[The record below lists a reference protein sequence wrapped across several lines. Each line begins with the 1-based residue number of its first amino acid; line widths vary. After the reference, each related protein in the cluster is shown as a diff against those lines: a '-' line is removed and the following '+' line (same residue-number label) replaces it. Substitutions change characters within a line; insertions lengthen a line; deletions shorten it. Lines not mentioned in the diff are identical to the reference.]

1 MSSVTQST
9 WVGTVTGFFVT
20 SLIQSS
26 SAVTVTLVSLVNAGL
41 LTIRESVGVL
51 LGTNVGTTIT
61 AWLIVLSLGGFS
73 LSDLALPLAGLA
85 VPLLLL
91 DRRVPKQIADIVFGF
106 ALLFIGL
113 DLLKDQMAV
122 LGAQE
127 LFATFLPNL
136 GEGLGSNVLFLLLGA
151 GLTALIQSSSA
162 ATALTLAALVSGVI
176 NLEHALAM
184 VLGENIGT
192 TLTANLA
199 AVVGNRASKRVARI
213 HFLINALG
221 SVWMVGLIP
230 LLADGLSGV
239 FAGVEDPEVR
249 SGYVMASFH
258 TTFNV
263 LNGLLMSLLSENLVS
278 LSKKLVWSNT
288 SQEEV
293 ALAEG
298 TFTGRIVDAR
308 LTLEEVLGDFR
319 RSGGTLKRMVSG
331 VEELLG
337 LVDPGERSDVLNQ
350 MAKWGERTSEGA
362 QLVSSKLEA
371 VAQEELSPE
380 LSARLSALSA
390 INPALERVGDA
401 LVNMSWQLDAKGR
414 QGVYF
419 LPKQRTSL
427 IEMLRLLKEAM
438 TLMDRNLRQNA
449 ADLDAVAEV
458 EGKINVLTERLREKH
473 LRDLDKGNTRRP
485 AACSTTT
492 SSTTWRSAAT
502 GWLPWP
508 RIWPPKKAPES
519 RNGQSGRRRHV
530 GGFKSRSHSVHK
542 NLTESAW
549 VPQRCHDGMAN
560 SNVPSSAG
568 LDPVGVATGT
578 R

>member
-1 MSSVTQST
+1 MIWIKWFLSVLGGLGVFLFGMRTLSDAIRRASATPFRQFLSSVTQST

-151 GLTALIQSSSA
+151 VLTALIQSSSA

-263 LNGLLMSLLSENLVS
+263 FNGLLMSLLSENLVS

-427 IEMLRLLKEAM
+427 IEMLRLLKEAL
-438 TLMDRNLRQNA
+438 TLMDLNLRQNA
-449 ADLDAVAEV
+449 ADLDAVVEV
-458 EGKINVLTERLREKH
+458 EGKINALTERLREKH
-473 LRDLDKGNTRRP
+473 LRDLDKGKYP
-485 AACSTTT
+485 A
-492 SSTTWRSAAT
+492 SSGVFYNDLVNDLEKCGDRVAS
-502 GWLPWP
+502 
-508 RIWPPKKAPES
+508 
-519 RNGQSGRRRHV
+519 
-530 GGFKSRSHSVHK
+530 
-542 NLTESAW
+542 
-549 VPQRCHDGMAN
+549 
-560 SNVPSSAG
+560 
-568 LDPVGVATGT
+568 VATHLASEEGA
-578 R
+578 

>member
-1 MSSVTQST
+1 MFLFGMRTLSDAIRRASATPFRQFLSSITQST

-85 VPLLLL
+85 VPLLLI
-91 DRRVPKQIADIVFGF
+91 DRRVSRQIADIVIGF

-122 LGAQE
+122 LGAKE
-127 LFATFLPNL
+127 LFATLLPNL

-176 NLEHALAM
+176 DLEHALAM

-239 FAGVEDPEVR
+239 FAGVDDPEVR

-263 LNGLLMSLLSENLVS
+263 FNGLLMSLLRENLVS
-278 LSKKLVWSNT
+278 LSKKLVWSST
-288 SQEEV
+288 SQGEV
-293 ALAEG
+293 ALSEG

-319 RSGGTLKRMVSG
+319 RSGGTLKRMVAG
-331 VEELLG
+331 IEELLG

-350 MAKWGERTSEGA
+350 MAKWGERNGEGA

-380 LSARLSALSA
+380 LSARLSALSV

-427 IEMLRLLKEAM
+427 IEMLLLLKEAL

-449 ADLDAVAEV
+449 VDMEAVAGV
-458 EGKINVLTERLREKH
+458 EGKINALTERLRAKH
-473 LRDLDKGNTRRP
+473 LRDLDKGKYP
-485 AACSTTT
+485 A
-492 SSTTWRSAAT
+492 SS
-502 GWLPWP
+502 GVFYNDLVNELEKCGD
-508 RIWPPKKAPES
+508 RIAS
-519 RNGQSGRRRHV
+519 
-530 GGFKSRSHSVHK
+530 
-542 NLTESAW
+542 
-549 VPQRCHDGMAN
+549 
-560 SNVPSSAG
+560 
-568 LDPVGVATGT
+568 VATHLAAEEGA
-578 R
+578 

>member
-1 MSSVTQST
+1 MIWIKWFLSVLGGLGVFLFGMRTLSDAIRRASATPFRQFLSSITQST

-73 LSDLALPLAGLA
+73 LGDLALPLAGLA
-85 VPLLLL
+85 VPLLLI
-91 DRRVPKQIADIVFGF
+91 DRRVSRQIADIVIGF

-122 LGAQE
+122 LGAKE
-127 LFATFLPNL
+127 LFATLLPNL

-176 NLEHALAM
+176 DLEHALAM

-239 FAGVEDPEVR
+239 FAGVDDPEVR

-263 LNGLLMSLLSENLVS
+263 FNGLLMSLLSENLVS
-278 LSKKLVWSNT
+278 LSKKLVWSST

-293 ALAEG
+293 ALSEG

-319 RSGGTLKRMVSG
+319 RSGGTLKRMVAG
-331 VEELLG
+331 IEELLG

-380 LSARLSALSA
+380 LSARLSALSV

-427 IEMLRLLKEAM
+427 IEMLLLLREAL
-438 TLMDRNLRQNA
+438 TLMDRNLRQN
-449 ADLDAVAEV
+449 DVEMEAVAGV
-458 EGKINVLTERLREKH
+458 EGKINALTERLREKH
-473 LRDLDKGNTRRP
+473 LRDLDKGKYP
-485 AACSTTT
+485 A
-492 SSTTWRSAAT
+492 SS
-502 GWLPWP
+502 GVFYNDLVNELEKCGD
-508 RIWPPKKAPES
+508 RIAS
-519 RNGQSGRRRHV
+519 
-530 GGFKSRSHSVHK
+530 
-542 NLTESAW
+542 
-549 VPQRCHDGMAN
+549 
-560 SNVPSSAG
+560 
-568 LDPVGVATGT
+568 VATHLAAEEGA
-578 R
+578 

>member
-1 MSSVTQST
+1 MIWIKWFLSVLGGLGVFLFGMRTLSDAIRRASATPFRQFLSSVTQST

-127 LFATFLPNL
+127 LFATLLPDL

-239 FAGVEDPEVR
+239 FAGVDDPEVR

-263 LNGLLMSLLSENLVS
+263 FNGLLMSLLSENLVS
-278 LSKKLVWSNT
+278 LSKKLVWST
-288 SQEEV
+288 SSQEEV
-293 ALAEG
+293 ALSEG

-308 LTLEEVLGDFR
+308 LTMEEVLGDFR

-390 INPALERVGDA
+390 INPAMERVGDA

-427 IEMLRLLKEAM
+427 IEMLRLLKEAL

-449 ADLDAVAEV
+449 ADLDAVADV
-458 EGKINVLTERLREKH
+458 EGKINALTERLREKH
-473 LRDLDKGNTRRP
+473 LRDLDKGKYP
-485 AACSTTT
+485 A
-492 SSTTWRSAAT
+492 SSGVFYNDLVNELEKCGDRVAS
-502 GWLPWP
+502 
-508 RIWPPKKAPES
+508 
-519 RNGQSGRRRHV
+519 
-530 GGFKSRSHSVHK
+530 
-542 NLTESAW
+542 
-549 VPQRCHDGMAN
+549 
-560 SNVPSSAG
+560 
-568 LDPVGVATGT
+568 VATHLASEGDA
-578 R
+578 

>member
-1 MSSVTQST
+1 MIWIKWFLSVLGGLGVFLFGMRTLSDAIRRASATPFRQFLSSVTQST

-127 LFATFLPNL
+127 LFATLLPNL

-239 FAGVEDPEVR
+239 FAGVDDPEVR

-263 LNGLLMSLLSENLVS
+263 FNGLLMSLLSENLVS
-278 LSKKLVWSNT
+278 LSKKLVWST
-288 SQEEV
+288 SSQEEG
-293 ALAEG
+293 ALSEG

-308 LTLEEVLGDFR
+308 LTMEEVLGDFR

-390 INPALERVGDA
+390 INPAMERVGDA

-427 IEMLRLLKEAM
+427 IEMLRLLKEAL

-449 ADLDAVAEV
+449 ADLDAVADV
-458 EGKINVLTERLREKH
+458 EGKINALTERLREKH
-473 LRDLDKGNTRRP
+473 LRDLDKGKYP
-485 AACSTTT
+485 A
-492 SSTTWRSAAT
+492 SSGVFYNDLVNELEKCGDRVAS
-502 GWLPWP
+502 
-508 RIWPPKKAPES
+508 
-519 RNGQSGRRRHV
+519 
-530 GGFKSRSHSVHK
+530 
-542 NLTESAW
+542 
-549 VPQRCHDGMAN
+549 
-560 SNVPSSAG
+560 
-568 LDPVGVATGT
+568 VATHLASEEDA
-578 R
+578 

>member
-1 MSSVTQST
+1 VAPFLSSDAMIWIKWFLSVLGGLGVFLFGMRTLSDAIRRASATPFRQFLSSVTQST

-263 LNGLLMSLLSENLVS
+263 FNGLLMSLLSENLVS

-427 IEMLRLLKEAM
+427 IEMLRLLKEAL

-458 EGKINVLTERLREKH
+458 EGKINALTERLREKH
-473 LRDLDKGNTRRP
+473 LRDLDKGKYP
-485 AACSTTT
+485 A
-492 SSTTWRSAAT
+492 SSGVFYNDLVNDLEKCGDRVAS
-502 GWLPWP
+502 
-508 RIWPPKKAPES
+508 
-519 RNGQSGRRRHV
+519 
-530 GGFKSRSHSVHK
+530 
-542 NLTESAW
+542 
-549 VPQRCHDGMAN
+549 
-560 SNVPSSAG
+560 
-568 LDPVGVATGT
+568 VATHLASEEGA
-578 R
+578 

>member
-1 MSSVTQST
+1 MAPFLSSDAMIWIKWFLSVLGGLGVFLFGMRTLSDAIRRASATPFRQFLSSVTQST

-263 LNGLLMSLLSENLVS
+263 FNGLLMSLLSENLVS

-427 IEMLRLLKEAM
+427 IEMLRLLKEAL

-458 EGKINVLTERLREKH
+458 EGKINALTERLREKH
-473 LRDLDKGNTRRP
+473 LRDLDKGKYP
-485 AACSTTT
+485 A
-492 SSTTWRSAAT
+492 SSGVFYNDLVNDLEKCGDRVAS
-502 GWLPWP
+502 
-508 RIWPPKKAPES
+508 
-519 RNGQSGRRRHV
+519 
-530 GGFKSRSHSVHK
+530 
-542 NLTESAW
+542 
-549 VPQRCHDGMAN
+549 
-560 SNVPSSAG
+560 
-568 LDPVGVATGT
+568 VATHLASEEGA
-578 R
+578 

>member
-1 MSSVTQST
+1 MIWIKWFLSVLGGLGVFLFGMRTLSDAIRRASATPFRQFLSSVTQST

-263 LNGLLMSLLSENLVS
+263 FNGLLMSLLSENLVS
-278 LSKKLVWSNT
+278 LSKKLVWST
-288 SQEEV
+288 ASQEEV

-427 IEMLRLLKEAM
+427 IEMLRLLKEAL

-449 ADLDAVAEV
+449 ADLDAVAQV
-458 EGKINVLTERLREKH
+458 EGKINALTERLREKH
-473 LRDLDKGNTRRP
+473 LRDLDKGKYP
-485 AACSTTT
+485 A
-492 SSTTWRSAAT
+492 SSGVFYNDLVNDLEKCGDRVAS
-502 GWLPWP
+502 
-508 RIWPPKKAPES
+508 
-519 RNGQSGRRRHV
+519 
-530 GGFKSRSHSVHK
+530 
-542 NLTESAW
+542 
-549 VPQRCHDGMAN
+549 
-560 SNVPSSAG
+560 
-568 LDPVGVATGT
+568 VATHLASEEGA
-578 R
+578 

>member
-1 MSSVTQST
+1 MIWIKWFLSVLGGLGVFLFGMRTLSDAIRRASATSFRQFLSSVTQST

-26 SAVTVTLVSLVNAGL
+26 SAVTVTVVSLVNAGL

-85 VPLLLL
+85 VPLLML
-91 DRRVPKQIADIVFGF
+91 DRRVPKQIADTVFGF

-127 LFATFLPNL
+127 LFATLLPNL

-239 FAGVEDPEVR
+239 FAGVDDPEVR

-263 LNGLLMSLLSENLVS
+263 FNGLLMSLLSENLVS
-278 LSKKLVWSNT
+278 LSKKLVWSVS

-293 ALAEG
+293 TLSEG
-298 TFTGRIVDAR
+298 SFTGRIVDAR
-308 LTLEEVLGDFR
+308 LTMEEVLGDFR

-337 LVDPGERSDVLNQ
+337 LVDPGERADALNQ

-427 IEMLRLLKEAM
+427 VEMLRLLKEAL

-449 ADLDAVAEV
+449 TDLDVVAEV
-458 EGKINVLTERLREKH
+458 EGKINALTELLREKH
-473 LRDLDKGNTRRP
+473 LRDLDKGKYP
-485 AACSTTT
+485 A
-492 SSTTWRSAAT
+492 SSGVFYNDLVNDLEKCGDRVAS
-502 GWLPWP
+502 
-508 RIWPPKKAPES
+508 
-519 RNGQSGRRRHV
+519 
-530 GGFKSRSHSVHK
+530 
-542 NLTESAW
+542 
-549 VPQRCHDGMAN
+549 
-560 SNVPSSAG
+560 
-568 LDPVGVATGT
+568 VATHLASEEDA
-578 R
+578 

>member
-1 MSSVTQST
+1 MIWIKWFLSVLGGLGVFLFGMRTLSDAIRRASATPFRQFLSSITQST

-85 VPLLLL
+85 VPLLLI
-91 DRRVPKQIADIVFGF
+91 DRRVSRQIADIVIGF

-122 LGAQE
+122 LGAKE
-127 LFATFLPNL
+127 LFATLLPNL

-176 NLEHALAM
+176 DLEHALAM

-239 FAGVEDPEVR
+239 FAGVDDPEVR

-263 LNGLLMSLLSENLVS
+263 FNGLLMSLLSENLVS
-278 LSKKLVWSNT
+278 LSKKLVWSST

-293 ALAEG
+293 ALSEG

-308 LTLEEVLGDFR
+308 LTLEEVLGDLR
-319 RSGGTLKRMVSG
+319 RSGGTLKRMVAG
-331 VEELLG
+331 IEELLG

-427 IEMLRLLKEAM
+427 IEMLLLLREAL

-449 ADLDAVAEV
+449 VEMEAVAGV
-458 EGKINVLTERLREKH
+458 EGKINALTERLRAKH
-473 LRDLDKGNTRRP
+473 LRDLDKGKYP
-485 AACSTTT
+485 A
-492 SSTTWRSAAT
+492 SS
-502 GWLPWP
+502 GVFYNDLVNELEKCGD
-508 RIWPPKKAPES
+508 RIAS
-519 RNGQSGRRRHV
+519 
-530 GGFKSRSHSVHK
+530 
-542 NLTESAW
+542 
-549 VPQRCHDGMAN
+549 
-560 SNVPSSAG
+560 
-568 LDPVGVATGT
+568 VATHLAAEEGA
-578 R
+578 

>member
-1 MSSVTQST
+1 MAPFLSSAAMIWIKWFLSVLGGLGVFLFGMRTLSDAIRRASATPFRQFLSSVTQST

-127 LFATFLPNL
+127 LFATLLPNL
-136 GEGLGSNVLFLLLGA
+136 GEGLGSNVLFLMLGA

-239 FAGVEDPEVR
+239 FAGVDDPEVR

-263 LNGLLMSLLSENLVS
+263 FNGLLMSLLSENLVS
-278 LSKKLVWSNT
+278 LSKKLVWST
-288 SQEEV
+288 SSQEEV
-293 ALAEG
+293 ALSEG
-298 TFTGRIVDAR
+298 NFTGRIVDAR
-308 LTLEEVLGDFR
+308 LTMEEVLGDFR

-390 INPALERVGDA
+390 INLAMERVGDA

-427 IEMLRLLKEAM
+427 IEMLRLLKEAL

-449 ADLDAVAEV
+449 ADLDAVADV
-458 EGKINVLTERLREKH
+458 EGKINALTERLREKH
-473 LRDLDKGNTRRP
+473 LRDLDKGKYP
-485 AACSTTT
+485 A
-492 SSTTWRSAAT
+492 SSGVFYNDLVNELEKCGDRVAS
-502 GWLPWP
+502 
-508 RIWPPKKAPES
+508 
-519 RNGQSGRRRHV
+519 
-530 GGFKSRSHSVHK
+530 
-542 NLTESAW
+542 
-549 VPQRCHDGMAN
+549 
-560 SNVPSSAG
+560 
-568 LDPVGVATGT
+568 VATHLASEEDA
-578 R
+578 

>member
-1 MSSVTQST
+1 MIWIKWFLSVLGGLGVFLFGMRTLSDAIRRASATPFRQFLSSITQST

-85 VPLLLL
+85 VPLLLI
-91 DRRVPKQIADIVFGF
+91 DRRVSRQIADIVIGF

-122 LGAQE
+122 LGAKE
-127 LFATFLPNL
+127 LFATLLPNL

-176 NLEHALAM
+176 DLEHALAM

-239 FAGVEDPEVR
+239 FAGVDDPEVR

-263 LNGLLMSLLSENLVS
+263 FNGLLMSLLRENLVS
-278 LSKKLVWSNT
+278 LSKKLVWSST

-293 ALAEG
+293 ALSEG

-319 RSGGTLKRMVSG
+319 RSGGTLKRMVAG
-331 VEELLG
+331 IEELLG

-350 MAKWGERTSEGA
+350 MATWGERTGEGA

-380 LSARLSALSA
+380 LSARLSALSV

-427 IEMLRLLKEAM
+427 IEMLLLLKEAL

-449 ADLDAVAEV
+449 VDMEAVAGV
-458 EGKINVLTERLREKH
+458 EGKINALTGRLRAKH
-473 LRDLDKGNTRRP
+473 LRDLDKGKYP
-485 AACSTTT
+485 A
-492 SSTTWRSAAT
+492 SSGVFYNDLVNELEKCGDRIASVASHLAAEE
-502 GWLPWP
+502 G
-508 RIWPPKKAPES
+508 A
-519 RNGQSGRRRHV
+519 
-530 GGFKSRSHSVHK
+530 
-542 NLTESAW
+542 
-549 VPQRCHDGMAN
+549 
-560 SNVPSSAG
+560 
-568 LDPVGVATGT
+568 
-578 R
+578 

>member
-1 MSSVTQST
+1 MIWIKWFLSVLGGLGVFLFGMRTLSDAIRRASATPFRQFLSSVTQST

-127 LFATFLPNL
+127 LFANLLPNL

-239 FAGVEDPEVR
+239 FAGVDDPEVR

-263 LNGLLMSLLSENLVS
+263 FNGLLMSLLSENLVS

-308 LTLEEVLGDFR
+308 LTMEEVLGDFR

-390 INPALERVGDA
+390 INPAMERVGDA

-427 IEMLRLLKEAM
+427 IEMLRLLKEAL

-449 ADLDAVAEV
+449 ADLDAVADV
-458 EGKINVLTERLREKH
+458 EDKINALTERLREKH
-473 LRDLDKGNTRRP
+473 LRDLDKGKYP
-485 AACSTTT
+485 A
-492 SSTTWRSAAT
+492 SSGVFYNDLVNELEKCGDRVAS
-502 GWLPWP
+502 
-508 RIWPPKKAPES
+508 
-519 RNGQSGRRRHV
+519 
-530 GGFKSRSHSVHK
+530 
-542 NLTESAW
+542 
-549 VPQRCHDGMAN
+549 
-560 SNVPSSAG
+560 
-568 LDPVGVATGT
+568 VATHLASEEDA
-578 R
+578 

>member
-1 MSSVTQST
+1 MFLFGMRTLSDAIRRASATPFRQFLSSVTQST

-73 LSDLALPLAGLA
+73 LSDLALPLAGLT

-91 DRRVPKQIADIVFGF
+91 DRRIPKRIADIVFGF

-127 LFATFLPNL
+127 LFATLLPDL
-136 GEGLGSNVLFLLLGA
+136 GEGLGSNVLFLLLGM

-162 ATALTLAALVSGVI
+162 ATALTLAALLSGVI

-230 LLADGLSGV
+230 LMADGLSGV
-239 FAGVEDPEVR
+239 FAGVEDAEVR

-258 TTFNV
+258 TTFN
-263 LNGLLMSLLSENLVS
+263 LFNGLLMSLFSENLVS
-278 LSKKLVWSNT
+278 LSRKLVWSST
-288 SQEEV
+288 SQEDV
-293 ALAEG
+293 TLTEG
-298 TFTGRIVDAR
+298 TFTGRIVDVR

-319 RSGGTLKRMVSG
+319 RSGGTLKRMVAG

-427 IEMLRLLKEAM
+427 IEMLRLLKEAL
-438 TLMDRNLRQNA
+438 TLMDRNLRKNA
-449 ADLDAVAEV
+449 ADLQAVAEV
-458 EGKINVLTERLREKH
+458 EGKINALTDRLREKH
-473 LRDLDKGNTRRP
+473 LRDLDKGKYP
-485 AACSTTT
+485 A
-492 SSTTWRSAAT
+492 SSGVFYNDLVNDLEKCGDRVAS
-502 GWLPWP
+502 
-508 RIWPPKKAPES
+508 
-519 RNGQSGRRRHV
+519 
-530 GGFKSRSHSVHK
+530 
-542 NLTESAW
+542 
-549 VPQRCHDGMAN
+549 
-560 SNVPSSAG
+560 
-568 LDPVGVATGT
+568 VATHLDSDGDA
-578 R
+578 

>member
-1 MSSVTQST
+1 MIWIKWFLSVLGGLGVFLFGMRTLSDAIRRASATPFRQFLSSVTQST

-26 SAVTVTLVSLVNAGL
+26 SAVTMTLVSLVNAGL

-162 ATALTLAALVSGVI
+162 ATALTLAALFSGVI

-230 LLADGLSGV
+230 FLADGLSGV
-239 FAGVEDPEVR
+239 FAGVDDPEVR

-263 LNGLLMSLLSENLVS
+263 FNGLLMSLLSENLVS
-278 LSKKLVWSNT
+278 LSKKLVWSTT

-293 ALAEG
+293 AMAEG

-308 LTLEEVLGDFR
+308 LTLEQVLGDFR
-319 RSGGTLKRMVSG
+319 RSGGTLKRMASG
-331 VEELLG
+331 LEELLG

-390 INPALERVGDA
+390 INLALERVGDA

-438 TLMDRNLRQNA
+438 TLMDRNLRQNV

-458 EGKINVLTERLREKH
+458 EGKINALTERLREKH
-473 LRDLDKGNTRRP
+473 LRDLDKGKYP
-485 AACSTTT
+485 A
-492 SSTTWRSAAT
+492 SSGVFYNDLVNDLEKCGDRVAA
-502 GWLPWP
+502 
-508 RIWPPKKAPES
+508 
-519 RNGQSGRRRHV
+519 
-530 GGFKSRSHSVHK
+530 
-542 NLTESAW
+542 
-549 VPQRCHDGMAN
+549 
-560 SNVPSSAG
+560 
-568 LDPVGVATGT
+568 VATHLAFEEGA
-578 R
+578 

>member
-1 MSSVTQST
+1 MIWIKWFLSVLGGLGVFLFGMRTLSDAIRRASATPFRQFLSSITQST

-85 VPLLLL
+85 VPLLLI
-91 DRRVPKQIADIVFGF
+91 DRRVSRQITDIVIGF

-122 LGAQE
+122 LGAKE
-127 LFATFLPNL
+127 LFATLLPNL

-176 NLEHALAM
+176 DLEHALAM

-239 FAGVEDPEVR
+239 FAGVDDPEVR

-263 LNGLLMSLLSENLVS
+263 FNGLLMSLLSENLVS
-278 LSKKLVWSNT
+278 LSKKLVWSST

-293 ALAEG
+293 ALSEG

-319 RSGGTLKRMVSG
+319 RSGGTLKRMVAG
-331 VEELLG
+331 IEELLG

-380 LSARLSALSA
+380 LSARLSALSV

-427 IEMLRLLKEAM
+427 IEMLLLLREAL
-438 TLMDRNLRQNA
+438 TLMDRNLRQN
-449 ADLDAVAEV
+449 DVEMEAVAGV
-458 EGKINVLTERLREKH
+458 EGKINALTERLREKH
-473 LRDLDKGNTRRP
+473 LRDLDKGKYP
-485 AACSTTT
+485 A
-492 SSTTWRSAAT
+492 SS
-502 GWLPWP
+502 GVFYNDLVNELEKCGD
-508 RIWPPKKAPES
+508 RIAS
-519 RNGQSGRRRHV
+519 
-530 GGFKSRSHSVHK
+530 
-542 NLTESAW
+542 
-549 VPQRCHDGMAN
+549 
-560 SNVPSSAG
+560 
-568 LDPVGVATGT
+568 VATHLAAEEGA
-578 R
+578 

>member
-1 MSSVTQST
+1 MIWIKWFLSVLGGLGVFLFGMRTLSDAIRRASATPFRQFLSSVTQST

-151 GLTALIQSSSA
+151 VLTALIQSSSA

-263 LNGLLMSLLSENLVS
+263 FNGLLMSLLSENLVS

-427 IEMLRLLKEAM
+427 IEMLRLLKEAL
-438 TLMDRNLRQNA
+438 TLMDLNLRQNA

-458 EGKINVLTERLREKH
+458 EGKINALTERLREKH
-473 LRDLDKGNTRRP
+473 LRDLDKGKYP
-485 AACSTTT
+485 A
-492 SSTTWRSAAT
+492 SSGVFYNDLVNDLEKCGDRVAS
-502 GWLPWP
+502 
-508 RIWPPKKAPES
+508 
-519 RNGQSGRRRHV
+519 
-530 GGFKSRSHSVHK
+530 
-542 NLTESAW
+542 
-549 VPQRCHDGMAN
+549 
-560 SNVPSSAG
+560 
-568 LDPVGVATGT
+568 VATHLASEEGA
-578 R
+578 

>member
-1 MSSVTQST
+1 MIWIKWFLSVLGGLGVFLFGMRTLSDAIRRASATPFRQFLSSVTQST

-263 LNGLLMSLLSENLVS
+263 FNGLLMSLLSENLVS

-427 IEMLRLLKEAM
+427 IEMLRLLKEAL

-458 EGKINVLTERLREKH
+458 EGKINALTERLREKH
-473 LRDLDKGNTRRP
+473 LRDLDKGKYP
-485 AACSTTT
+485 A
-492 SSTTWRSAAT
+492 SSGVFYNDLVNDLEKCGDRVAS
-502 GWLPWP
+502 
-508 RIWPPKKAPES
+508 
-519 RNGQSGRRRHV
+519 
-530 GGFKSRSHSVHK
+530 
-542 NLTESAW
+542 
-549 VPQRCHDGMAN
+549 
-560 SNVPSSAG
+560 
-568 LDPVGVATGT
+568 VATHLASEEGA
-578 R
+578 

>member
-1 MSSVTQST
+1 MIWIKWFLSVLGGLGVFLFGMRTLSDAIRRASATPFRQFLSSVTQST

-263 LNGLLMSLLSENLVS
+263 FNGLLMSLLSENLVS

-427 IEMLRLLKEAM
+427 IEMLRLLKEAL
-438 TLMDRNLRQNA
+438 TLMDRSLRQNA

-458 EGKINVLTERLREKH
+458 EGKINALTERLREKH
-473 LRDLDKGNTRRP
+473 LRDLDKGKYP
-485 AACSTTT
+485 A
-492 SSTTWRSAAT
+492 SSGVFYNDLVNDLEKCGDRVAS
-502 GWLPWP
+502 
-508 RIWPPKKAPES
+508 
-519 RNGQSGRRRHV
+519 
-530 GGFKSRSHSVHK
+530 
-542 NLTESAW
+542 
-549 VPQRCHDGMAN
+549 
-560 SNVPSSAG
+560 
-568 LDPVGVATGT
+568 VATHLASEEGA
-578 R
+578 

>member
-1 MSSVTQST
+1 MIWIKWFLSVLGGLGVFLFGMRTLSDAIRRASATPFRQFLSSVTQST

-239 FAGVEDPEVR
+239 FAGVDDPEVR

-263 LNGLLMSLLSENLVS
+263 FNGLLMSLLSENLVS
-278 LSKKLVWSNT
+278 LSKKLVWST
-288 SQEEV
+288 ASQEEV

-427 IEMLRLLKEAM
+427 IEMLRLLKEAL

-449 ADLDAVAEV
+449 AELDAVAEV
-458 EGKINVLTERLREKH
+458 EGKINALTERLREKH
-473 LRDLDKGNTRRP
+473 LRDLDKGKYP
-485 AACSTTT
+485 A
-492 SSTTWRSAAT
+492 SSGVFYNDLVNDLEKCGDRVAS
-502 GWLPWP
+502 
-508 RIWPPKKAPES
+508 
-519 RNGQSGRRRHV
+519 
-530 GGFKSRSHSVHK
+530 
-542 NLTESAW
+542 
-549 VPQRCHDGMAN
+549 
-560 SNVPSSAG
+560 
-568 LDPVGVATGT
+568 VATHLASEEGA
-578 R
+578 

>member
-1 MSSVTQST
+1 MIWIKWFLSVLGGLGVFLFGMRTLSDAIRRASATPFRQFLSSVTQST

-73 LSDLALPLAGLA
+73 LSDLALPRAGLA
-85 VPLLLL
+85 VPLVLL

-127 LFATFLPNL
+127 LFATLLPNL
-136 GEGLGSNVLFLLLGA
+136 GEGLGSNVLFLMLGA

-239 FAGVEDPEVR
+239 FAGVDDPEVR

-263 LNGLLMSLLSENLVS
+263 FNGLLMSLLSENLVS

-298 TFTGRIVDAR
+298 TFSGRIVDAR
-308 LTLEEVLGDFR
+308 LTMEEVLGDFR

-390 INPALERVGDA
+390 INPAMERVGDA

-427 IEMLRLLKEAM
+427 IEMLRLLKEALS
-438 TLMDRNLRQNA
+438 LMDRNLRQNA
-449 ADLDAVAEV
+449 ADLDAVADV
-458 EGKINVLTERLREKH
+458 EGKINALTERLREKH
-473 LRDLDKGNTRRP
+473 LRDLDKGKYP
-485 AACSTTT
+485 A
-492 SSTTWRSAAT
+492 SSGVFYNDLVNELEKCGDRVAS
-502 GWLPWP
+502 
-508 RIWPPKKAPES
+508 
-519 RNGQSGRRRHV
+519 
-530 GGFKSRSHSVHK
+530 
-542 NLTESAW
+542 
-549 VPQRCHDGMAN
+549 
-560 SNVPSSAG
+560 
-568 LDPVGVATGT
+568 VATHLASEEDA
-578 R
+578 

>member
-1 MSSVTQST
+1 MIWIKWFLSVLGGLGVFLFGMRTLSDAIRRASATPFRQFLSSVTQST

-151 GLTALIQSSSA
+151 VLTALIQSSSA

-239 FAGVEDPEVR
+239 FGGVEDPEVR

-263 LNGLLMSLLSENLVS
+263 FNGLLMSLLSENLVS

-427 IEMLRLLKEAM
+427 IEMLRLLKEAL
-438 TLMDRNLRQNA
+438 TLMDLNLRQNA

-458 EGKINVLTERLREKH
+458 EGKINALTERLREKH
-473 LRDLDKGNTRRP
+473 LRDLDKGKYP
-485 AACSTTT
+485 A
-492 SSTTWRSAAT
+492 SSGVFYNDLVNDLEKCGDRVAS
-502 GWLPWP
+502 
-508 RIWPPKKAPES
+508 
-519 RNGQSGRRRHV
+519 
-530 GGFKSRSHSVHK
+530 
-542 NLTESAW
+542 
-549 VPQRCHDGMAN
+549 
-560 SNVPSSAG
+560 
-568 LDPVGVATGT
+568 VATHLASEEGA
-578 R
+578 

>member
-1 MSSVTQST
+1 MIWIKWFLSVLGGLGVFLFGMRTLSDAIRRASATPFRQFLSSITQST

-26 SAVTVTLVSLVNAGL
+26 SAVTVSLVSLVNAGL

-85 VPLLLL
+85 VPLLLI
-91 DRRVPKQIADIVFGF
+91 DRRVSRQIADIVIGF

-122 LGAQE
+122 LGAKE
-127 LFATFLPNL
+127 LFATLLPNL

-176 NLEHALAM
+176 DLEHALAM

-239 FAGVEDPEVR
+239 FAGVDDPEVR

-263 LNGLLMSLLSENLVS
+263 FNGLLMSLLRENLVS
-278 LSKKLVWSNT
+278 LSKKLVWSST
-288 SQEEV
+288 SQEEL
-293 ALAEG
+293 ALSEG

-319 RSGGTLKRMVSG
+319 RSGGTLKRMVAG
-331 VEELLG
+331 IEELLG

-350 MAKWGERTSEGA
+350 MAKWGERTGEGA

-380 LSARLSALSA
+380 LSARLSALSV

-427 IEMLRLLKEAM
+427 IEMLLLLKEAL

-449 ADLDAVAEV
+449 VDMEAVAGV
-458 EGKINVLTERLREKH
+458 EGKINALTERLRAKH
-473 LRDLDKGNTRRP
+473 LRDLDKGKYP
-485 AACSTTT
+485 A
-492 SSTTWRSAAT
+492 SS
-502 GWLPWP
+502 GVFYNDLVNELEKCGD
-508 RIWPPKKAPES
+508 RIAS
-519 RNGQSGRRRHV
+519 
-530 GGFKSRSHSVHK
+530 
-542 NLTESAW
+542 
-549 VPQRCHDGMAN
+549 
-560 SNVPSSAG
+560 
-568 LDPVGVATGT
+568 VATHLAAEEGA
-578 R
+578 

>member
-1 MSSVTQST
+1 MAPFLSSAAMIWIKWFLSVLGGLGVFLFGMRTLSDAIRRASATPFRQFLSSVTQST

-263 LNGLLMSLLSENLVS
+263 FNGLLMSLLSENLVS
-278 LSKKLVWSNT
+278 LSKKLVWST
-288 SQEEV
+288 ASQEEV

-427 IEMLRLLKEAM
+427 IEMLRLLKEAL

-449 ADLDAVAEV
+449 ADLDAVAQV
-458 EGKINVLTERLREKH
+458 EGKINALTERLREKH
-473 LRDLDKGNTRRP
+473 LRDLDKGKYP
-485 AACSTTT
+485 A
-492 SSTTWRSAAT
+492 SSGVFYNDLVNDLEKCGDRVAS
-502 GWLPWP
+502 
-508 RIWPPKKAPES
+508 
-519 RNGQSGRRRHV
+519 
-530 GGFKSRSHSVHK
+530 
-542 NLTESAW
+542 
-549 VPQRCHDGMAN
+549 
-560 SNVPSSAG
+560 
-568 LDPVGVATGT
+568 VATHLASEEGA
-578 R
+578 